1 MPEILQPS
9 TEPASHGEDHARD
22 RSALGDYLSAPP
34 SREALAEI
42 LRMMGARPRDILRR
56 RGTPYVE
63 LGLDDPALS
72 DEEILEAMIAN
83 PILIDSPAGL
93 AA

>member
-1 MPEILQPS
+1 MSQ
-9 TEPASHGEDHARD
+9 TFHQADAA
-22 RSALGDYLSAPP
+22 ALRVHPTGDAAAIGDYLTAPP

-42 LRMMGARPRDILRR
+42 LRIMGARPRDMLRR
-56 RGTPYVE
+56 RGTPYAE

-83 PILIDSPAGL
+83 PILIDRPAAL
-93 AA
+93 PA